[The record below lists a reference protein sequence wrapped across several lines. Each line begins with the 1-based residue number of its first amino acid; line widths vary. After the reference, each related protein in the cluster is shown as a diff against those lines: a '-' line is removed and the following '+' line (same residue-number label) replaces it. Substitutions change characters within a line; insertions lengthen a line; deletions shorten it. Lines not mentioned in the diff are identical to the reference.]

1 MLPLLFI
8 GCGNAPGISRRRTP
22 IGSVRVFKLSV
33 GIVDMTAMIDANSQ
47 TAILA
52 RLMDAASLRN
62 EVIAHNVANV
72 NTPGH
77 LCLTVQFED
86 AFAQALASGNGTRAL
101 QVTPQVVAGGGGVTR
116 TDGNNVDIDLE
127 MNKIAKN
134 SLLYEFCAQVMAV
147 QIAQQRSAI
156 QGR

>member
-1 MLPLLFI
+1 
-8 GCGNAPGISRRRTP
+8 
-22 IGSVRVFKLSV
+22 
-33 GIVDMTAMIDANSQ
+33 MIDTTSQ

-52 RLMDAASLRN
+52 RLLDAASLRN

-77 LCLTVQFED
+77 QCLTVQFED
-86 AFAQALASGNGTRAL
+86 AFAQALSSGDSTRAL
-101 QVTPQVVAGGGGVTR
+101 HVTPEVIPGGGGTTR
-116 TDGNNVDIDLE
+116 ADGNNVDIDME
-127 MNKIAKN
+127 MNRLAKN